1 MPDAEPQ
8 PLRLIALDRDD
19 LDVISA
25 HLQDA
30 VLTLA
35 DTRWLPL
42 ESRFAMAVDRV
53 CWEATA
59 RRGFLRGGAPRRRRA
74 ALHFERV
81 GGVRCLGF
89 DPRRRDTALRL
100 LAVRFDE
107 KDPPSG
113 DVLLLFADQAAIR
126 LSVECL
132 EAQICDLE
140 PDAPAPAAASQT
152 PGA

>member
-42 ESRFAMAVDRV
+42 EGRFAMALDRV

-59 RRGFLRGGAPRRRRA
+59 RRGFLRGAPRRRPA

-81 GGVRCLGF
+81 GAVQCTGF
-89 DPRRRDTALRL
+89 DPRRRDTSLRL
-100 LAVRFDE
+100 LAIRFDE

-113 DVLLLFADQAAIR
+113 DVLLLFAGHAAIR

-140 PDAPAPAAASQT
+140 ADEPPPEGREARREAS
-152 PGA
+152 